1 MPSSSAH
8 QNSIMK
14 SCLIVLTWLSLAVP
28 AGAQESIDSD
38 VARFYALRWGQPAWV
53 FNSGLSRPARLLLDV
68 AAGASRDGLDPT
80 AYLTPAVD
88 SLLLRHRSQ
97 EQAWELDSLLTRAFL
112 LYSRD
117 VSRGRVDPAAVDT
130 QWTASPHALDLVS
143 LLSSAADADEAGGL
157 LRSIEPPQ
165 PGYRALRRA
174 LQRYREVAQRGP
186 WPTAL
191 GERLAAEGYDTAAGL
206 RAAVMQFQRLHGLA
220 ADGVVGPATREAL
233 DVSPAARAEQIALNL
248 ERWRWLPR
256 ALGERYIVVNSAAFT
271 LQLVEHDH
279 IVWQTRAIVGRL
291 DWPTPIISSVAT
303 GLSFRPTWKVP
314 RVIAARELLPLIQHD
329 STYLGREHIRV
340 YGDSSQPG
348 ELNPASIDWAAL
360 TESTFTYQLMQE
372 PGGTNPL
379 GGVKLVFR
387 NRFSVFIHDT
397 PARGLFSGARRTFS
411 HSCVRVEHAGQ
422 LASRLLPEWS
432 DDSISAAMIT
442 GRDRWVALP
451 DSIPVH
457 LVYWTAWAI
466 EDGLVAFRT
475 DPYGWDAAL
484 KRALEMGTA
493 PPRVTMGGGLR

>member
-1 MPSSSAH
+1 
-8 QNSIMK
+8 MK
-14 SCLIVLTWLSLAVP
+14 SCLMVLTWLSLAVP
-28 AGAQESIDSD
+28 AGAQESIDSA

-53 FNSGLSRPARLLLDV
+53 LTSGLSRPAQLLLDV
-68 AAGASRDGLDPT
+68 AAGANRDGLDPS
-80 AYLTPAVD
+80 AYVTPAVD
-88 SLLLRHRSQ
+88 SLLRRHRSQ
-97 EQAWELDSLLTRAFL
+97 EQARELDALLTRAFL
-112 LYSRD
+112 LYGRD

-130 QWTASPHALDLVS
+130 QWTASPNALDLVS
-143 LLSSAADADEAGGL
+143 VLSDAADADEVSGW

-174 LQRYREVAQRGP
+174 LQRYREIARRGA

-191 GERLAAEGYDTAAGL
+191 GERLAAEGYDTAAGI
-206 RAAVMQFQRLHGLA
+206 RAAVIEFQKLHGLA
-220 ADGVVGPATREAL
+220 TDGVVGPATREAL

-271 LQLVEHDH
+271 LELVEHDS

-291 DWPTPIISSVAT
+291 DWPTPIVSSVAT
-303 GLSFRPTWKVP
+303 GFSFRPTWKVP

-329 STYLGREHIRV
+329 STYLRREHIRV

-348 ELNPASIDWAAL
+348 ELNPATIDWSAL
-360 TESTFTYQLMQE
+360 SESTFTYQLVQE

-397 PARGLFSGARRTFS
+397 PTRGLFSDVRRTFS
-411 HSCVRVEHAGQ
+411 HGCVRVEQAGQ
-422 LASRLLPEWS
+422 LAGQLLPEWS
-432 DDSISAAMIT
+432 GDSIRAAMIT
-442 GRDRWVALP
+442 GRERWVALP
-451 DSIPVH
+451 DPLPVH
-457 LVYWTAWAI
+457 LVYWTAWAVD
-466 EDGLVAFRT
+466 DGLVAFSA

-484 KRALEMGTA
+484 KPALETGTA
-493 PPRVTMGGGLR
+493 PPRVTMTGGLR

>member
-1 MPSSSAH
+1 
-8 QNSIMK
+8 MK

-28 AGAQESIDSD
+28 AGGQESIDAG

-53 FNSGLSRPARLLLDV
+53 LNTGVSRPAQLLLDV
-68 AAGASRDGLDPT
+68 AAGASNDGLDPT
-80 AYLTPAVD
+80 AYVTPAVD

-130 QWTASPHALDLVS
+130 QWTASLHGLDLVAA
-143 LLSSAADADEAGGL
+143 LSNAADADEVSAW

-165 PGYRALRRA
+165 PGYGALREA
-174 LQRYREVAQRGP
+174 LLRYREIAQRGP
-186 WPTAL
+186 WPSAL

-206 RAAVMQFQRLHGLA
+206 RAAVIKFQKLHGLA
-220 ADGVVGPATREAL
+220 TDGVVGPATREAL

-256 ALGERYIVVNSAAFT
+256 ELGERYILVNSAAFT
-271 LQLVEHDH
+271 LELVEHDS
-279 IVWQTRAIVGRL
+279 IVWQTRAIAGRL
-291 DWPTPIISSVAT
+291 DWPTPIVSSVVT

-314 RVIAARELLPLIQHD
+314 RIIAARELLPLIQHD
-329 STYLGREHIRV
+329 STYLGRQHIRV

-348 ELNPASIDWAAL
+348 ELNPATIDWSAL

-379 GGVKLVFR
+379 GGVKLIFR

-397 PARGLFSGARRTFS
+397 PSRELFSGVRRTFS
-411 HSCVRVEHAGQ
+411 HGCVRVEHADQ
-422 LASRLLPEWS
+422 LAGRLLPEWAG
-432 DDSISAAMIT
+432 DSIRAAMMT
-442 GRDRWVALP
+442 GRDRWVGLP
-451 DSIPVH
+451 DPLPVH
-457 LVYWTAWAI
+457 LAYWTAWTV
-466 EDGLVAFRT
+466 EEGLVAFSA
-475 DPYGWDAAL
+475 DPYGWDAEL
-484 KRALEMGTA
+484 KHALEIRTA
-493 PPRVTMGGGLR
+493 PRVTMKGGLP